1 MNRYPREPSSLL
13 RPARRTLWSRLAVP
27 LAVLAVPVGTA
38 LGGALL
44 TTAPPPVVPLTDQTV
59 RLGCADDGDCDFS
72 RP

>member
-44 TTAPPPVVPLTDQTV
+44 TVGEPVVTPLTDHTV
-59 RLGCADDGDCDFS
+59 QIGCSPRAGCAQ
-72 RP
+72 P